1 MVWLDREDSDRL
13 EPLVEKILNEAI
25 VQGSDRLQQ
34 ALIAKLAEKVLGE
47 RQLEDVNPILTKVS
61 SQKRFPKS
69 S

>member
-1 MVWLDREDSDRL
+1 
-13 EPLVEKILNEAI
+13 

-47 RQLEDVNPILTKVS
+47 RQLEGINPISTKVS
-61 SQKRFPKS
+61 SQKRSPKS